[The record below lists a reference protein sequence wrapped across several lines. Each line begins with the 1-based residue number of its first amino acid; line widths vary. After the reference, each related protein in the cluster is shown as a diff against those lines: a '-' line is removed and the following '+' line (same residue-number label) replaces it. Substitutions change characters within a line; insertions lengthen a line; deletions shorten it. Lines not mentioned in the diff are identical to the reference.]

1 MTTESSTVYFFSIRM
16 KLERFCR
23 SIRFELGNRLHYTSG
38 LLESADAKR
47 KVVCELLRPQELSLP
62 LAILLNSRIC
72 VANFWVLC
80 KQPKYLLFSSLRW
93 PSKLRRLD
101 NKNVLGKIGTR

>member
-47 KVVCELLRPQELSLP
+47 EVVCELLRPQELYLP

-72 VANFWVLC
+72 IANFGVFC
-80 KQPKYLLFSSLRW
+80 KQSKALIFNSLPW
-93 PSKLRRLD
+93 PSKRQRLD
-101 NKNVLGKIGTR
+101 NKSVLCKIGTR

>member
-23 SIRFELGNRLHYTSG
+23 SIRLELGNRLHFTSG
-38 LLESADAKR
+38 LLETGDAKR
-47 KVVCELLRPQELSLP
+47 EVVCELLRPQELSLP

-72 VANFWVLC
+72 IANLEAFCMQSKALI
-80 KQPKYLLFSSLRW
+80 FNSLRW
-93 PSKLRRLD
+93 LSKRQRLD
-101 NKNVLGKIGTR
+101 KKSVLGKIGTR